1 MFTPSSCV
9 ELRLRFKNAVSG
21 KGQEKSFPSSQEDQE
36 VLGSFQIPSQQQE
49 EK

>member
-21 KGQEKSFPSSQEDQE
+21 KGQENSFSSSQQDHE